1 MSAPAIAGRGGPPAP
16 SRPRRA
22 LSAAGGNGTVVWGV
36 CLLLAVALAVV
47 NPSVFLGQENL
58 ANLLSQTVVLAL
70 VAVGQMFVVLT
81 GGIDLSVGSV
91 ATLTAVL
98 TAGMIN
104 GYPIRVTPVLIGV
117 LAVGA
122 LIGACHGA
130 LVTKARMVPF
140 VVTLGTFYLIQGVAY
155 AYSSTPV
162 GAIPNDL
169 AGFVILTLGPLP
181 AIFVVVLL
189 IAVVLSWVLARTPF
203 GRHVYATG
211 GDPAIARSAG
221 INTTRVTIAAYVICS
236 VLAALAGFVLASK
249 ATVGTPSAGSGLEL
263 SAITAVVL
271 GGTSLFGGRG
281 KLVGT
286 AGGVLLLALVENAF
300 TLMHLSSFYQ
310 DLVRGAV
317 IVAAVA
323 VFSRKD

>member
-1 MSAPAIAGRGGPPAP
+1 MTAPAAPAGTARGV
-16 SRPRRA
+16 RTRI
-22 LSAAGGNGTVVWGV
+22 SAIGANGTVVWLV
-36 CLLLAVALAVV
+36 CLAIVIGLAAAR
-47 NPSVFLGQENL
+47 PAVFLTADNA

-70 VAVGQMFVVLT
+70 VAVGEMFVVLT
-81 GGIDLSVGSV
+81 GGIDLSVGSM

-98 TAGMIN
+98 SAGMIDA
-104 GYPIRVTPVLIGV
+104 YPYRVFPMLAGV
-117 LAVGA
+117 VVIGA
-122 LIGACHGA
+122 LAGAAHGA
-130 LVTKARMVPF
+130 LVTRARLVPF
-140 VVTLGTFYLIQGVAY
+140 VVTLASFYLLQGLAF
-155 AYSSTPV
+155 AYSETPV

-169 AGFVILTLGPLP
+169 AVFTMYDIGPIP
-181 AIFVVVLL
+181 AIFLVVLA
-189 IAVVLSWVLARTPF
+189 IAGVLTWVLARTRF

-211 GDPAIARSAG
+211 GSAQVARSAG
-221 INTTRVTIAAYVICS
+221 INTTRVTIACYMICS
-236 VLAALAGFVLASK
+236 VMAALAGFVLAGK
-249 ATVGTPSAGSGLEL
+249 ATVGTPSAGTGLEL

-281 KLVGT
+281 KIVGT

-300 TLMHLSSFYQ
+300 TLMHVSSFYQ

>member
-1 MSAPAIAGRGGPPAP
+1 MTAAAVTGGPGTRP
-16 SRPRRA
+16 SAARRA
-22 LSAAGGNGTVVWGV
+22 LAAAGSNGAVVWAV
-36 CLLLAVALAVV
+36 CAVLAVALAVAR
-47 NPSVFLGQENL
+47 PAVFLGQENL

-98 TAGMIN
+98 TAGLID
-104 GYPIRVTPVLIGV
+104 GYPIRVMPVLIGV
-117 LAVGA
+117 LVVGA
-122 LIGACHGA
+122 VVGAFHGL
-130 LVTKARMVPF
+130 LVTRARMVPF
-140 VVTLGTFYLIQGVAY
+140 VVTLGTFYLVQGVAY
-155 AYSSTPV
+155 AYTSTPV

-181 AIFVVVLL
+181 VIFLAVLV
-189 IAVVLSWVLARTPF
+189 IAGVLTWVLARTRF

-221 INTTRVTIAAYVICS
+221 INTGRITVACYVLCS

-271 GGTSLFGGRG
+271 GGASLFGGRG
-281 KLVGT
+281 RLTGT

-300 TLMHLSSFYQ
+300 TLMHVSSFYQ

>member
-1 MSAPAIAGRGGPPAP
+1 MTAGTAVRTAP
-16 SRPRRA
+16 SPLRRA
-22 LSAAGGNGTVVWGV
+22 LSATGGNGAVVWAV
-36 CLLLAVALAVV
+36 CVLLAAALAVA
-47 NPSVFLGQENL
+47 NPAVFLGQENL

-70 VAVGQMFVVLT
+70 VAVGQLFVVLT

-98 TAGMIN
+98 TAGLIN
-104 GYPIRVTPVLIGV
+104 GYPIRVLPVLIGV
-117 LAVGA
+117 VVVGA
-122 LIGACHGA
+122 VVGAFHGL
-130 LVTKARMVPF
+130 LVTRAKLVPF

-169 AGFVILTLGPLP
+169 AAFAILNIGPIP
-181 AIFVVVLL
+181 AIFVVVLV
-189 IAVVLSWVLARTPF
+189 IAAVLTWVLTRTRF

-221 INTTRVTIAAYVICS
+221 IDTARITVTCYVICS

-300 TLMHLSSFYQ
+300 TLMHVSSFYQ

>member
-1 MSAPAIAGRGGPPAP
+1 MTAPAAPARTP
-16 SRPRRA
+16 AVRRA
-22 LSAAGGNGTVVWGV
+22 LGAAGDNGAVVWVV
-36 CLLLAVALAVV
+36 CVLLAAALAIA
-47 NPSVFLGQENL
+47 NPGVFLGQENV
-58 ANLLSQTVVLAL
+58 ADLLSQTVVLAL
-70 VAVGQMFVVLT
+70 VAVGQTFVVLT

-98 TAGMIN
+98 TAGLIN
-104 GYPIRVTPVLIGV
+104 GYPIRVLPVLI
-117 LAVGA
+117 AVV
-122 LIGACHGA
+122 LIGALAGGFHGL
-130 LVTKARMVPF
+130 LVTRARMVPF
-140 VVTLGTFYLIQGVAY
+140 VVTLGTFYLIQGIAY
-155 AYSSTPV
+155 AYTSTPV

-169 AGFVILTLGPLP
+169 AGFAILTVGPLP
-181 AIFVVVLL
+181 VIFLAAL
-189 IAVVLSWVLARTPF
+189 IIAAALTWVLARTRF

-221 INTTRVTIAAYVICS
+221 INTTRVTVACYVICS
-236 VLAALAGFVLASK
+236 ILAALAGFVLAGK
-249 ATVGTPSAGSGLEL
+249 ATVGTPSAGAGLEL

-281 KLVGT
+281 KIVGT

-300 TLMHLSSFYQ
+300 TLMHVSSFYQ